1 MGLSGVFSPILSYKP
16 SLALKLCTRSFMV
29 FGFRGWEAPAGVT
42 CRWAGTFVH
51 IFYVFSSFFVWHLSP
66 QVWNATGEENH
77 KIFWLYSDCWSVLS
91 GGDDFF
97 ISSSEVYNDR
107 PMCHKFSFFVFVR
120 EQQWTQGAICAA
132 QTVKW
137 PILCKVLST
146 GPVSQSRQVI
156 NQNASKVESLLMS
169 GQKNQLS

>member
-1 MGLSGVFSPILSYKP
+1 MLLEKKITKLFDCIVVVGQCSVEGMTFSFHPVK
-16 SLALKLCTRSFMV
+16 CTMIDRCVINS
-29 FGFRGWEAPAGVT
+29 A
-42 CRWAGTFVH
+42 
-51 IFYVFSSFFVWHLSP
+51 FFV
-66 QVWNATGEENH
+66 
-77 KIFWLYSDCWSVLS
+77 C
-91 GGDDFF
+91 
-97 ISSSEVYNDR
+97 
-107 PMCHKFSFFVFVR
+107 VR

-146 GPVSQSRQVI
+146 GPASQSRQVI

>member
-1 MGLSGVFSPILSYKP
+1 MVLVFMAEKLLQVWRVGGLVLLSIYFMFSVLF
-16 SLALKLCTRSFMV
+16 C
-29 FGFRGWEAPAGVT
+29 
-42 CRWAGTFVH
+42 
-51 IFYVFSSFFVWHLSP
+51 VWHLSP

-77 KIFWLYSDCWSVLS
+77 KVFWLYSDCWSVLS

-107 PMCHKFSFFVFVR
+107 PMCQKFSFFVCVR

>member
-1 MGLSGVFSPILSYKP
+1 M
-16 SLALKLCTRSFMV
+16 
-29 FGFRGWEAPAGVT
+29 
-42 CRWAGTFVH
+42 
-51 IFYVFSSFFVWHLSP
+51 
-66 QVWNATGEENH
+66 
-77 KIFWLYSDCWSVLS
+77 LS

-107 PMCHKFSFFVFVR
+107 PMCQHGQ
-120 EQQWTQGAICAA
+120 QQWTQGAICAA